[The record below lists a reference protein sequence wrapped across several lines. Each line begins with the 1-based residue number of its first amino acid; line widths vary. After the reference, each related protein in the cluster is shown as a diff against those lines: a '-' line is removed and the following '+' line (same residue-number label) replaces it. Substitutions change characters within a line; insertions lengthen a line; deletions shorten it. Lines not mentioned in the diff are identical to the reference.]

1 MSYFI
6 KRHDLYPELIIIRNF
21 SGSVNSKEI
30 IDSWKS
36 IIENNVNNKNLI
48 GIINDL
54 TNCELQI
61 NLDSFKNILDFMNKQ
76 DFLKKLKIA
85 VISESPNQI
94 IFPFIAQK
102 NEKDLNIKPFST
114 MDAATNWIII
124 NL

>member
-6 KRHDLYPELIIIRNF
+6 KRHDLYPELITIRTF
-21 SGSVNSKEI
+21 SGTVNSKEI

>member
-1 MSYFI
+1 MSYII
-6 KRHDLYPELIIIRNF
+6 KRHDLYPELITIRTF
-21 SGSVNSKEI
+21 SGTVNSKEI

-36 IIENNVNNKNLI
+36 IIENNVNNKKLI

-61 NLDSFKNILDFMNKQ
+61 NLDSFKSILDYMNKQ

-85 VISESPNQI
+85 VVSESPNQI

-102 NEKDLNIKPFST
+102 NEKELNIKPFST
-114 MDAATNWIII
+114 MNAATNWITI

>member
-6 KRHDLYPELIIIRNF
+6 KRHDLYPELITIRTF
-21 SGSVNSKEI
+21 SGTVNSKEI

-85 VISESPNQI
+85 VIRESPNQI

-114 MDAATNWIII
+114 MNAATNWIII